1 MLSNEYISWRK
12 SDRLL
17 RGWIIGTLLEESL
30 SIVVGVETTY
40 DVCEALKIAH
50 AKDSQEREF
59 TLRQQMTYFRKHE
72 DKNMDEHICRFK
84 SLCDSL
90 VAITKPVPDKKKG
103 VLPPHKPWSTI

>member
-17 RGWIIGTLLEESL
+17 RGWIIYTLLEESL

-59 TLRQQMTYFRKHE
+59 TLRQQMTYFCKHE
-72 DKNMDEHICRFK
+72 DKNIDEHICKFK

-90 VAITKPVPDKKKG
+90 VAIAKPVPDKKKG